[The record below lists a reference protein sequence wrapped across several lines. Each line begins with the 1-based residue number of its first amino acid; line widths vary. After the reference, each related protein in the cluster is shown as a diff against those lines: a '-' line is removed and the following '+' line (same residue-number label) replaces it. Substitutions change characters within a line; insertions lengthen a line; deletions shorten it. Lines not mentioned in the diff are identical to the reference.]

1 MGLPSSG
8 TENHSNCQD
17 REKNFCLDTSVT
29 CMHDCLDFVRLLV
42 SSRILALTANIHLFK
57 YL

>member
-8 TENHSNCQD
+8 TETHSSCQD
-17 REKNFCLDTSVT
+17 RKESCLDTSVT

-42 SSRILALTANIHLFK
+42 SSHV
-57 YL
+57 